1 MNYEDA
7 LQRIH
12 HQMYGM
18 IRALFLA
25 TRTVLFLAVLTS
37 TGCMMAGM
45 GVRPHDRADQTHD
58 VWIREELMFG
68 SDIPG
73 GGSVTERDWQ
83 DFLAEI
89 VTPRFP
95 QGFSVLS
102 GYGQYRMKSGEI
114 IKEKNWVVVLYLD
127 TWTPEHERAV
137 EEIIQS
143 YKRRFKQ
150 ESVLRATSTARVRFD
165 D

>member
-1 MNYEDA
+1 M
-7 LQRIH
+7 
-12 HQMYGM
+12 
-18 IRALFLA
+18 
-25 TRTVLFLAVLTS
+25 
-37 TGCMMAGM
+37 
-45 GVRPHDRADQTHD
+45 
-58 VWIREELMFG
+58 
-68 SDIPG
+68 
-73 GGSVTERDWQ
+73 
-83 DFLAEI
+83 
-89 VTPRFP
+89 
-95 QGFSVLS
+95 S